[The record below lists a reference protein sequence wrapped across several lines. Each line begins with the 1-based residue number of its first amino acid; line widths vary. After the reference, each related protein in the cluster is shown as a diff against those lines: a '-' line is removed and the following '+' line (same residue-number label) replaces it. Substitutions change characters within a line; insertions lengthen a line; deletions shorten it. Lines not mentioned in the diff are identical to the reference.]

1 MNNFLLDGSVANVL
15 MFTETLKR
23 QASFDRY
30 PRNDGCRT
38 DGRLAEAVPMR
49 SSGYVVEHWEGLYVH
64 MSSVQESYK
73 AIADPTRR
81 RILKYL
87 RGGERTAGELAE
99 NAGVGRTALSH
110 HLMVLKLAD
119 LVRVERRGQF
129 QVYSLNTTVFQDL
142 LTEIVGWLGGMDEG
156 TEDVDRTD
164 GTDGTGSA
172 DTADRHN

>member
-1 MNNFLLDGSVANVL
+1 M
-15 MFTETLKR
+15 
-23 QASFDRY
+23 Q
-30 PRNDGCRT
+30 
-38 DGRLAEAVPMR
+38 EA
-49 SSGYVVEHWEGLYVH
+49 
-64 MSSVQESYK
+64 YK

-99 NAGVGRTALSH
+99 QAGIGRTALSH

-142 LTEIVGWLGGMDEG
+142 LTEIIGWLGGMDDQET
-156 TEDVDRTD
+156 TEELHPVEDKVSD
-164 GTDGTGSA
+164 S
-172 DTADRHN
+172 

>member
-1 MNNFLLDGSVANVL
+1 M
-15 MFTETLKR
+15 
-23 QASFDRY
+23 Q
-30 PRNDGCRT
+30 
-38 DGRLAEAVPMR
+38 EA
-49 SSGYVVEHWEGLYVH
+49 
-64 MSSVQESYK
+64 YK

-99 NAGVGRTALSH
+99 HTGAKPNALSH

-142 LTEIVGWLGGMDEG
+142 MAEIMDWLGGMDEEKDEILSG
-156 TEDVDRTD
+156 EEPSDESEPEARAEHD
-164 GTDGTGSA
+164 
-172 DTADRHN
+172 

>member
-1 MNNFLLDGSVANVL
+1 M
-15 MFTETLKR
+15 
-23 QASFDRY
+23 Q
-30 PRNDGCRT
+30 
-38 DGRLAEAVPMR
+38 EA
-49 SSGYVVEHWEGLYVH
+49 
-64 MSSVQESYK
+64 YK

-87 RGGERTAGELAE
+87 RGGEHTAGELAE

-142 LTEIVGWLGGMDEG
+142 MTEILEWVGGDNHTPDDLA
-156 TEDVDRTD
+156 TTQDR
-164 GTDGTGSA
+164 
-172 DTADRHN
+172 

>member
-1 MNNFLLDGSVANVL
+1 M
-15 MFTETLKR
+15 
-23 QASFDRY
+23 Q
-30 PRNDGCRT
+30 
-38 DGRLAEAVPMR
+38 EA
-49 SSGYVVEHWEGLYVH
+49 
-64 MSSVQESYK
+64 YK

-110 HLMVLKLAD
+110 HLMVLKMAD

-142 LTEIVGWLGGMDEG
+142 LTEIVGWLGGLDSSDNGFEKIGKFPSESSIDEEVEENNG
-156 TEDVDRTD
+156 
-164 GTDGTGSA
+164 
-172 DTADRHN
+172 NF

>member
-1 MNNFLLDGSVANVL
+1 M
-15 MFTETLKR
+15 M
-23 QASFDRY
+23 Q
-30 PRNDGCRT
+30 
-38 DGRLAEAVPMR
+38 EA
-49 SSGYVVEHWEGLYVH
+49 
-64 MSSVQESYK
+64 YK

-110 HLMVLKLAD
+110 HLMVLKMAD

-142 LTEIVGWLGGMDEG
+142 LTEIVGWLGGLDSSDNGFEKIGEYPSESSIDEEVEENNG
-156 TEDVDRTD
+156 
-164 GTDGTGSA
+164 
-172 DTADRHN
+172 NL

>member
-1 MNNFLLDGSVANVL
+1 M
-15 MFTETLKR
+15 
-23 QASFDRY
+23 Q
-30 PRNDGCRT
+30 
-38 DGRLAEAVPMR
+38 EA
-49 SSGYVVEHWEGLYVH
+49 
-64 MSSVQESYK
+64 YK

-99 NAGVGRTALSH
+99 QAGIGRTALSH

-142 LTEIVGWLGGMDEG
+142 LTEIKAGWEVWMTKKLQ
-156 TEDVDRTD
+156 RNFIL
-164 GTDGTGSA
+164 S
-172 DTADRHN
+172 RI